1 MVNSKPATLDGR
13 DVIVLPCGAV
23 HLQGAIRVV
32 AVMAGFQA
40 VLVRV
45 KVVFTPPGSR
55 PAERSRAD
63 DAGLAPKESVIET
76 LCGLPDGLAGR
87 GFRVFTSIPRV
98 RLRRER
104 PLDHESRRRRA
115 SFAQHPYRLC
125 FCLCI
130 CHWLFPSPLVLV
142 RQLRG
147 PHLSTCP

>member
-1 MVNSKPATLDGR
+1 
-13 DVIVLPCGAV
+13 
-23 HLQGAIRVV
+23 
-32 AVMAGFQA
+32 MAGFQA
-40 VLVRV
+40 VLMRG
-45 KVVFTPPGSR
+45 KVGVTPQGSR

-87 GFRVFTSIPRV
+87 GFRVFASIPMV

-104 PLDHESRRRRA
+104 LLDHESRRRRA
-115 SFAQHPYRLC
+115 FFARHPYRLC
-125 FCLCI
+125 FCLCF
-130 CHWLFPSPLVLV
+130 CHLLSPGVLVLV